1 MHTGPMFL
9 IYNFFMVQ
17 FVAPFFYSIANIFNI
32 ERKSN
37 KFNNIIAYALK
48 FNIPI
53 CSENMPGHV
62 IATYT
67 GLTIRELCN

>member
-32 ERKSN
+32 EQKSN
-37 KFNNIIAYALK
+37 KFNNIIAYTLK

-53 CSENMPGHV
+53 CSEKNARTCHRDIYRAYDKRV
-62 IATYT
+62 V
-67 GLTIRELCN
+67 

>member
-53 CSENMPGHV
+53 YSEKNARTCHRDIYRAYDKRV
-62 IATYT
+62 V
-67 GLTIRELCN
+67 